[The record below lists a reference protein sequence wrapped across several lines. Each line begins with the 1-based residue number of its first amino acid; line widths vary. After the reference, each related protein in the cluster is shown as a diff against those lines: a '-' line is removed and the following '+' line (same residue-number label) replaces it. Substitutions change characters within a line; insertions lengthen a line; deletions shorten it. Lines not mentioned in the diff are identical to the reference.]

1 MRLSFR
7 HIFLFF
13 IFNVTFYEGYCQDI
27 NFSQFYEMPLLRN
40 PALAGIYG
48 ADLRTT
54 AAYRNQWGSISRPF
68 NTQAVSLELKGGIS
82 SNSDDYMTG
91 GFLLTNDRAGDSKL
105 GQTQL
110 LPMVAYHKSLSAEN
124 DMFLTLAFMG
134 GPVRYSLETSDLRFT
149 SNFITNSSGV
159 PDNLVTQFS
168 YLDASVGMSFSA
180 TTASDIY
187 YYLGGALFHVTQPS
201 VSLLQ
206 LNDAQL
212 ARKYSVNAGL
222 SLPIIEFNRLIF
234 YFDGFSQNKNNLYQ
248 AGVLY
253 KNVFEQTEED
263 EYLAMTL
270 GCILRWND
278 AIIPVVKFDYY
289 KLSIGLSYDTNI
301 SKLRG
306 ASQFRGGFEASF
318 NYKTYLNLNG
328 TAKNKLRCLPKF

>member
-1 MRLSFR
+1 MRLLIQYF
-7 HIFLFF
+7 FF
-13 IFNVTFYEGYCQDI
+13 IFLLNTINSKGFAQDI

-48 ADLRTT
+48 ADVRTV
-54 AAYRNQWGSISRPF
+54 ASYRNQWASVSRPF
-68 NTQAVSLELKGGIS
+68 NTQALSFEFKGGIS
-82 SNSDDYMTG
+82 SNSDDYVTG

-149 SNFITNSSGV
+149 SNFITNFSGV

-168 YLDASVGMSFSA
+168 YLDASAGISFSA
-180 TTASDIY
+180 TTSSDLY
-187 YYLGGALFHVTQPS
+187 YYLGGALFHITQPS

-212 ARKYSVNAGL
+212 ARKYSVNAGV
-222 SLPIIEFNRLIF
+222 SLPIIDFNRLIF
-234 YFDGFSQNKNNLYQ
+234 YFDAFSQNKNNLYQ

-253 KNVFEQTEED
+253 KNVFEQTGED
-263 EYLAMTL
+263 EYLSMTI

-289 KLSIGLSYDTNI
+289 KLSLGLSYDTNI

-306 ASQFRGGFEASF
+306 ASQFRGGIEATF
-318 NYKTYLNLNG
+318 NYKTYLNVNG
-328 TAKNKLRCLPKF
+328 SAKNKLRCLPKF